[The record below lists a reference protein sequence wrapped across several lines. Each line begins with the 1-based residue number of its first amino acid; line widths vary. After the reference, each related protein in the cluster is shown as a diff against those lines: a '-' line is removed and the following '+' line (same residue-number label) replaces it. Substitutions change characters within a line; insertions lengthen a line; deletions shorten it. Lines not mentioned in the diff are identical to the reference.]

1 MLRNAKSR
9 VLAFLAF
16 ALMFSMLVCSMGVTA
31 FAADEKT
38 GFAKWWDSYNQI
50 VGYCVAGVL
59 FVAIVVFIYLWIPK
73 KNADKKGAKKNTKSK
88 S

>member
-9 VLAFLAF
+9 VLAILSFVLTF
-16 ALMFSMLVCSMGVTA
+16 CCTGITA

-59 FVAIVVFIYLWIPK
+59 FVAIVVFIYFWIPK
-73 KNADKKGAKKNTKSK
+73 KDADKKSAKKSK
-88 S
+88 AKN

>member
-9 VLAFLAF
+9 ALAMLSFVLTF
-16 ALMFSMLVCSMGVTA
+16 CCTGITA

-50 VGYCVAGVL
+50 IGYCVAGVL
-59 FVAIVVFIYLWIPK
+59 FVAIVVFIYFWIPK
-73 KNADKKGAKKNTKSK
+73 KDADKKSAKKSK
-88 S
+88 AKK